1 MTPAITGDPAEVF
14 AVYLQQGANAQR
26 TALTLKIPVAE
37 VEGLVRQHRW
47 DVKVKEY
54 TGGIENPTLEDFQ
67 RGQRGLNRAVNYIQ
81 AHRLRDLVDRVV
93 QKLNDPQTL
102 EEYTTVRT
110 KDGFRRDLKPIR
122 ELAEAARTAQ
132 ELSYRALGDSMDV
145 SVTDDQTAAKDG
157 KDLQLALI
165 QAMDAADRNPK
176 TSSTEL
182 VRASVRE
189 RERKVQVESKTGS

>member
-1 MTPAITGDPAEVF
+1 MTALTGDPAEVF

-37 VEGLVRQHRW
+37 VEGLVKQHGW

-67 RGQRGLNRAVNYIQ
+67 RGQRGLNRAINYIQ
-81 AHRLRDLVDRVV
+81 AHRLRDLVERIV
-93 QKLNDPQTL
+93 QKLNDKETL
-102 EEYTTVRT
+102 EEYTTIRT

-145 SVTDDQTAAKDG
+145 SVTDDQTAAKEG

-189 RERKVQVESKTGS
+189 RERKVQIESKPAG

>member
-1 MTPAITGDPAEVF
+1 MTPALTEDPAEVF

-26 TALTLKIPVAE
+26 TALTLKIPVSR
-37 VEGLVRQHRW
+37 VEDLVKLHRW

-81 AHRLRDLVDRVV
+81 AHRLRDLVDRIVR
-93 QKLNDPQTL
+93 KLNDQDTL
-102 EEYTTVRT
+102 EEYTTIRT

-189 RERKVQVESKTGS
+189 REKKAQTESKTGS